1 MRTFATVSAVSAAL
15 FVIVGACTPQ
25 NQQQQQPG
33 QYPPGYVPQAGQP
46 GYTGQPAY
54 NGQPGYPAQPGYPQQ
69 QPGYPQQQPQPAYTA
84 QPAPQ
89 PGAYPTAAPTGAP
102 TGAPTAPAAGGAMS
116 TPGPLA
122 LPCTNDGPCGLHH
135 CNTQY
140 QKCAFPCTNAETDC
154 ISPNAC
160 ILGVCVP
167 KAPGT

>member
-25 NQQQQQPG
+25 NQQPQQPG

-46 GYTGQPAY
+46 GYTGQPGY
-54 NGQPGYPAQPGYPQQ
+54 NGQPGYPAQPGYPPG
-69 QPGYPQQQPQPAYTA
+69 QPPPAYTA
-84 QPAPQ
+84 Q
-89 PGAYPTAAPTGAP
+89 PGAYPTAPPPGTPPGAP
-102 TGAPTAPAAGGAMS
+102 TGAPTAPPAAGTMS

-122 LPCTNDGPCGLHH
+122 FPCTNDGPCGLHH

-140 QKCAFPCTNAETDC
+140 QKCAFPCTNADTDC

-160 ILGVCVP
+160 IFGACVP

>member
-25 NQQQQQPG
+25 NQQQQPG

-46 GYTGQPAY
+46 GYTGQPGY
-54 NGQPGYPAQPGYPQQ
+54 NGQPGYPAPQPGYPQ
-69 QPGYPQQQPQPAYTA
+69 PGQTQPAYTA
-84 QPAPQ
+84 QP
-89 PGAYPTAAPTGAP
+89 GTYPTAAPTGAP
-102 TGAPTAPAAGGAMS
+102 TAAPTAAPAGGGAMS

-140 QKCAFPCTNAETDC
+140 QKCAFPCTNADTDC
-154 ISPNAC
+154 ISPNSC

-167 KAPGT
+167 KPPGT